1 MPPFDK
7 NPPEGGQGK
16 KKSKRDYQTGI
27 SVASAM
33 QAVKDLG
40 LTDEGEIYRFFK
52 KHSPAAFSL
61 ANTNPEKWVR
71 LKPNKDYKAPVLES
85 EIKAYQDYQGKTDE
99 MKRRSDVSE
108 FLGHLNKSGY
118 AIDPKFKGMGV
129 MSGKS
134 IVEAA
139 KGKGARV
146 EKNDDGTYT
155 LFDDETV
162 FRDSDKE
169 YGKGRTIYPDAK
181 YNTARYRRGA
191 DLANV
196 YNLAEPPAHSGR
208 VPTEEEMQAYKEGN
222 LNLIALDPQYKPYY
236 ASAYFDPAKQNGNDR
251 TALFYGNN
259 SSGEDVQRFEEFKA
273 MQEKLKPVY
282 ERRAKLRKIV
292 DKMIPDARGT
302 NVSWEDRLGG
312 AGIALSIPAVLAG
325 GLAGGALPALGGM
338 AFGSTVPFI
347 GKGVGQL
354 IDRNKLPKFK
364 RIKKGL

>member
-16 KKSKRDYQTGI
+16 KKKSKSDYTTLM

-40 LTDEGEIYRFFK
+40 LKDEGEIYRFFK
-52 KHSPAAFSL
+52 KHSPAALSL
-61 ANTNPEKWVR
+61 ADTNPENWVR
-71 LKPNKDYKAPVLES
+71 LKKSADYKPPILES
-85 EIKAYQDYQGKTDE
+85 QIKAYQDYQGKTDE

-129 MSGKS
+129 RSGKDL
-134 IVEAA
+134 IEAA

-181 YNTARYRRGA
+181 YNTARYRRGV

-236 ASAYFDPAKQNGNDR
+236 ASAYFDPAKQTGGDR
-251 TALFYGNN
+251 TMYYGG
-259 SSGEDVQRFEEFKA
+259 STSYEDVDRFNEFKA

-282 ERRAKLRKIV
+282 ERKARLKKIMDKVKPIAKGVGIGAA
-292 DKMIPDARGT
+292 IAGT
-302 NVSWEDRLGG
+302 
-312 AGIALSIPAVLAG
+312 G
-325 GLAGGALPALGGM
+325 GLAMAYPLATAGIGGATWLAAFLNRAKQGQGEDAMDIKRAADGM
-338 AFGSTVPFI
+338 G
-347 GKGVGQL
+347 
-354 IDRNKLPKFK
+354 KFK
-364 RIKKGL
+364 

>member
-16 KKSKRDYQTGI
+16 KKSKSDYTTLM
-27 SVASAM
+27 SVSSAM

-40 LTDEGEIYRFFK
+40 LTDAGEIYRFFK
-52 KHSPAAFSL
+52 KHSPAALSL
-61 ANTNPEKWVR
+61 ADTNPENWVR
-71 LKPNKDYKAPVLES
+71 LKKSADYKPPILES
-85 EIKAYQDYQGKTDE
+85 QIKAYQDYQGKTDE

-118 AIDPKFKGMGV
+118 AIDPKFKGMGIR
-129 MSGKS
+129 SGKDL
-134 IVEAA
+134 IEAA

-196 YNLAEPPAHSGR
+196 YNLAEPPAYSGR
-208 VPTEEEMQAYKEGN
+208 MPTEEEMQAYKEGN

-236 ASAYFDPAKQNGNDR
+236 ASAYFDPAKQNGGDR
-251 TALFYGNN
+251 TMYYGGNTN
-259 SSGEDVQRFEEFKA
+259 YEDVDRFNEFKA

-282 ERRAKLRKIV
+282 ERKARLKKIM
-292 DKMIPDARGT
+292 D
-302 NVSWEDRLGG
+302 NVKP
-312 AGIALSIPAVLAG
+312 IA
-325 GLAGGALPALGGM
+325 
-338 AFGSTVPFI
+338 
-347 GKGVGQL
+347 KGVGIGAAIAGTGGL
-354 IDRNKLPKFK
+354 IAAYPAVAGSLTGAAWLAAFLGRDK
-364 RIKKGL
+364 RDERGDPAGMKRAGSGQGGF